1 MPGRRLSER
10 QQRRIKSIQERRRRR
25 LAARVDEALSH
36 ADPEAPREGRI
47 ITRHGANL
55 VVQDH
60 GGELLHCLFRQNLG
74 HLVCGDRV
82 VWQPTGSGEGV
93 VTALLDRSSVL
104 ARPDYSGRE
113 KPLAA
118 NITQLAVVLAP
129 NPEPSEYLIDQYLVA
144 CETIGVA
151 GLIVINK
158 IDLLGGAQRT
168 AFLQRFDHYREI
180 GYPLVTVSA
189 KRAPGLEPL
198 LPHLGAQT
206 SILLGQSGV
215 GKSSLVKALLP
226 DLEIQI
232 GRLSQATGLGR
243 HTTSTTS
250 LYQLPQGG
258 ELIDSPGV
266 RSFRLVSLERQ
277 QLEQGFREFRPYL
290 GHCRFAD
297 CAHQQEP
304 ECALRQAVATGA
316 IDPRRLDNFLHMA
329 ARLAQSE
336 RLY

>member
-1 MPGRRLSER
+1 MSGRRLSER
-10 QQRRIKSIQERRRRR
+10 QQRRIQSIQERRRQR

-36 ADPEAPREGRI
+36 ADSEGPREGRI

-55 VVQDH
+55 VVQDRS
-60 GGELLHCLFRQNLG
+60 GELLHCLFRQNLG

-82 VWQPTGSGEGV
+82 VWQPTESGEGV
-93 VTALLDRSSVL
+93 VTALLDRHSLL

-151 GLIVINK
+151 GLILINK
-158 IDLLGGAQRT
+158 IDLLDGARRA
-168 AFLQRFDHYREI
+168 AFLKRFDHYREI
-180 GYPLVTVSA
+180 GYPLVAVSA
-189 KRAPGLEPL
+189 KGAPGLKPL
-198 LPHLGAQT
+198 LPHLGGQT

-250 LYQLPQGG
+250 LYQLPLGG

-290 GHCRFAD
+290 GRCRFAD

-304 ECALRQAVATGA
+304 DCALRQAVAAGT

-329 ARLAQSE
+329 EKLEKSQ

>member
-1 MPGRRLSER
+1 MSGRRLTKR
-10 QQRRIKSIQERRRRR
+10 QQRRIHNIQDRRRQR
-25 LAARVDEALSH
+25 LAERVDQALSQAAH
-36 ADPEAPREGRI
+36 EGPREGRV

-55 VVQDH
+55 VVQGPDAS
-60 GGELLHCLFRQNLG
+60 LIHCLFRQNLG

-82 VWQPTGSGEGV
+82 AWQPTGAGEGV
-93 VTALLDRSSVL
+93 VTALLDRRSVL

-118 NITQLAVVLAP
+118 NITQLVVVIAP
-129 NPEPSEYLIDQYLVA
+129 NPEPGEYLIDQYLVA
-144 CETIGVA
+144 CETIGVV
-151 GLIVINK
+151 GLILINK
-158 IDLLGGAQRT
+158 IDLLGGSERE
-168 AFLQRFDHYREI
+168 AFIQRFTHYREI
-180 GYPLVTVSA
+180 GYPLVAVSA
-189 KRAPGLEPL
+189 KGDPGLDTL
-198 LPHLGAQT
+198 LPHLHDHT

-243 HTTSTTS
+243 HTTSATS

-266 RSFRLVSLERQ
+266 RSFRLVSLERS

-290 GHCRFAD
+290 GHCRFSD
-297 CAHQQEP
+297 CAHRDEP
-304 ECALRQAVATGA
+304 DCALRQAVSAGA
-316 IDPRRLDNFLHMA
+316 IDPRRLENFLHMA
-329 ARLAQSE
+329 AKLEQQARI
-336 RLY
+336 Y